1 MTTSFG
7 VRSTLRSAAARR
19 IEAAGLAFQQTH
31 DQSAESETQLDE
43 PARPQ
48 IDRSASVPGQGVS
61 VRSLFKAPIET
72 TRPAAARRDA
82 GKGKCRTI
90 IEEVAAKYGVAVR
103 EILSDRRARVL
114 IPPRHEAMFRCVA
127 ETHLSLPAIGRVFNR
142 DHTSIGHA
150 VMRHH
155 INTGEPLPRGMDW
168 KAGRRKRR

>member
-7 VRSTLRSAAARR
+7 VRSSLRSAAARR
-19 IEAAGLAFQQTH
+19 IEAAGIAFQQTH
-31 DQSAESETQLDE
+31 GRSDQGETQQDL
-43 PARPQ
+43 PPRPQ
-48 IDRSASVPGQGVS
+48 IGRSASASGKAVS
-61 VRSLFKAPIET
+61 VRTLFKAPIET
-72 TRPAAARRDA
+72 SRPAAARRDA

-90 IEEVAAKYGVAVR
+90 IEEVAAKYGVAVK

-155 INTGEPLPRGMDW
+155 IATREPLPRGMDW